1 MLSNQKSHIR
11 ILDKTKPCAAAFPFR
26 SVATMVLFCCLLLSG
41 KAFAQGMPFPPPN
54 QLQVFAV
61 QPLSFGSFYTGASG
75 GTIVISPGGMRSAT
89 GTVVLAGGVFHQAI
103 YDVRLVPGRLIH
115 IQLGPPA
122 QLNRVGGGGFMTMEV
137 GPTDKGS
144 SFVTTGG
151 HPFINPVHVG
161 GTLNVGDIIAN
172 PPGDYEGSFSVT
184 FIQE

>member
-1 MLSNQKSHIR
+1 MHFLKKGHICVSN
-11 ILDKTKPCAAAFPFR
+11 KTNYCATTFLFRSAAA
-26 SVATMVLFCCLLLSG
+26 TVLLCCLVFFG
-41 KAFAQGMPFPPPN
+41 KAFGQGMPFPPPN

-61 QPLSFGSFYTGASG
+61 QQLSFGSFYTGTSG

-103 YDVRLVPGRLIH
+103 FDVRLVPGRLVH

-122 QLNRVGGGGFMTMEV
+122 QLNRVGGGGFMTMET
-137 GPTDKGS
+137 GPSDKGA

-161 GTLNVGDIIAN
+161 GTLNVGSITAN

-184 FIQE
+184 FMQE

>member
-1 MLSNQKSHIR
+1 MIFFKKER
-11 ILDKTKPCAAAFPFR
+11 ICIFNETNYCAATFLFR
-26 SVATMVLFCCLLLSG
+26 NVAATALLCVLLFTG
-41 KAFAQGMPFPPPN
+41 KTFGQGMPFPPPN

-61 QPLSFGSFYTGASG
+61 QQLSFGSFYTGTSG

-89 GTVVLAGGVFHQAI
+89 GTVVLAGGVFYQAI
-103 YDVRLVPGRLIH
+103 FDVRLIPGRLVH

-122 QLNRVGGGGFMTMEV
+122 QLNRVGGGGFMTMEI
-137 GPTDKGS
+137 GPSDKGA

-161 GTLNVGDIIAN
+161 GTLNVGSITAN

-184 FIQE
+184 FMQE